1 MGFSIKHC
9 GQQGKKAACVI
20 KDFQEHV
27 FSLMVTE
34 LTTAKDVATHEV
46 FCLSRAQQGRQ
57 F

>member
-1 MGFSIKHC
+1 MGNRA
-9 GQQGKKAACVI
+9 KKAACVI
-20 KDFQEHV
+20 NDFQEHV

-34 LTTAKDVATHEV
+34 FTTAKDVATHEV